1 MREDIIG
8 CFASSLAG
16 HDTSTV
22 YVIIDAD
29 AEYVY
34 LSDGKLKTVDAPK
47 KKKYKH
53 VQIINKKDSE
63 IELKH
68 NKHINLIDEDIK
80 RAIKIYLSR
89 QNFTNK

>member
-8 CFASSLAG
+8 CFASSIAG
-16 HDTSTV
+16 HDKYTV

-34 LSDGKLKTVDAPK
+34 LSDGKIKKVDSPK
-47 KKKYKH
+47 KKRYKH

-68 NKHINLIDEDIK
+68 KKQINLIDEDIK
-80 RAIKIYLSR
+80 KAIKNYLSR
-89 QNFTNK
+89 

>member
-1 MREDIIG
+1 MWRTSMREDIIG
-8 CFASSLAG
+8 CFASSVAG
-16 HDTSTV
+16 HDKCTV

-34 LSDGKLKTVDAPK
+34 LSDGKLKKVDSPK
-47 KKKYKH
+47 KKRYKH

-68 NKHINLIDEDIK
+68 KKQINLIDEDIK
-80 RAIKIYLSR
+80 KAIKNYLSR
-89 QNFTNK
+89 

>member
-8 CFASSLAG
+8 CFASSIAG
-16 HDTSTV
+16 HDKCTV

-34 LSDGKLKTVDAPK
+34 LSDGKLKKVDSPK
-47 KKKYKH
+47 KKRYKH

-68 NKHINLIDEDIK
+68 KKQINLIDEDIK
-80 RAIKIYLSR
+80 KAIKNYLSR
-89 QNFTNK
+89 